1 MRVQKQF
8 FWELVEKGQRRGV
21 TPRRLMRRQ
30 CRKCGLVKKAEELFR
45 GTAWGEEPG
54 DENED
59 T

>member
-1 MRVQKQF
+1 M
-8 FWELVEKGQRRGV
+8 EKGQRRGV